1 MNYEK
6 LAGSIR
12 AVIDHRPEDSGAY
25 SDLFS
30 LCREW
35 ETEDFTAAHLIMTH
49 LTMLTFARAVCKLVQ
64 RAAPDNQR

>member
-6 LAGSIR
+6 LSGSIR
-12 AVIDHRPEDSGAY
+12 AVIDRRPGDNGAY

-35 ETEDFTAAHLIMTH
+35 ENEDFSAARRSMNNGGGVFSLKP
-49 LTMLTFARAVCKLVQ
+49 LTILT
-64 RAAPDNQR
+64 PS

>member
-6 LAGSIR
+6 LASSIR
-12 AVIDHRPEDSGAY
+12 AVIDRRPKDTGAY

-35 ETEDFTAAHLIMTH
+35 ETEDFTAAHLIMS
-49 LTMLTFARAVCKLVQ
+49 
-64 RAAPDNQR
+64 